1 MSNWFQENIAK
12 LTTAWQAALL
22 FTLLIFQQMYAI
34 LGISIVDKPGAII
47 LVLGGLTLTAYLYT
61 VTKVYGH
68 KDSIVD
74 VTPKEQF
81 TIKQALSLIQEV
93 FGLKPQSKFVPNTAD
108 PVPSEVDHVSRE
120 EFDKLGTIMKKT
132 LELLEIGGTA

>member
-34 LGISIVDKPGAII
+34 LGISIVDKPGAIV

-68 KDSIVD
+68 KDSIVEI
-74 VTPKEQF
+74 TPKEQF
-81 TIKQALSLIQEV
+81 TLKQAVSMIQET
-93 FGLKPQSKFVPNTAD
+93 FGLVPEAKFVPLPTDNPGDTD
-108 PVPSEVDHVSRE
+108 NVSRE
-120 EFDKLGTIMKKT
+120 EFKELKDIVVQA
-132 LELLEIGGTA
+132 LERIQEHG